1 MPLPQVIHKLGHWCV
16 ENLRGSSLDLL
27 EDIDGDLRAQN
38 IGASTAHCLDQDGV
52 LHLLRFLINKLV
64 YSFVGD
70 RCALDNDHAVLED
83 FTKYLL
89 LLGVVKYRMFE
100 QVVEYLLD
108 ETVKIFNGV
117 EKDIQVEV
125 DSAYAYLFKN
135 ELYT

>member
-1 MPLPQVIHKLGHWCV
+1 M
-16 ENLRGSSLDLL
+16 
-27 EDIDGDLRAQN
+27 
-38 IGASTAHCLDQDGV
+38 
-52 LHLLRFLINKLV
+52 
-64 YSFVGD
+64 
-70 RCALDNDHAVLED
+70 
-83 FTKYLL
+83 

-135 ELYT
+135 ELYTWFISDALAL